1 MKIRIKVNLFIV
13 TTLIIVVFVALF
25 LVVINV
31 RDFFETKFYDDI
43 SFIAESSCT
52 EIQSNLTSGYT
63 VSKNLADEAYL
74 KRWMAAGELDDTDG
88 KDLKKRMRKLSA
100 IEGFGYCFV
109 ASKLTNT
116 YYISEKGSKIGL
128 DKLSPNAEA
137 DSWFY
142 TLLGLPDEMFYNV
155 DYNKKLN
162 STNFWF
168 NVKIFDENNKAIGF
182 AGVAMSLDNALESIK
197 KAVPSKNSWIGLI
210 DERNFISLCS
220 SKEHFQSDGN
230 GFINNLKPING
241 YENLNFYK
249 DPKLGKVLV
258 KKRNIKGVPYSILVV
273 TPLADFVP
281 SVVKILGES
290 IIGTAILLMVAL
302 ILSTLLL
309 KMFFKKIK
317 KMNGIFKEVANGN
330 FIIQAKEEKNEL
342 GLIAIYLNSTIEKIR
357 NSILSVRK
365 STGNMQEIGDN
376 LSSSAMETAATVNQI
391 SANINSIKEQVL
403 TQHKSVNQTVS
414 IMDNINNAISQLNTL
429 VDTQAKNLGNSTESI
444 NKMVENSKE
453 VTNIANQNLQAV
465 SNLDEATK
473 KGKEAVALVVETARI
488 ISEQSEGLLEAISVI
503 QNTSSQ
509 TNLLAMNAAIEAAHA
524 GDAGKGFAVVADEI
538 RKLAEETGSQ
548 GQEITTVLQE
558 LKKRIEELNNV
569 GPMVAEQFEN
579 ITKMMN
585 SVYESEDSVLKAM
598 QAQSTNS
605 DNVLESI
612 TQLNNIANE
621 VREDSNLMLSDAG
634 QVVSEL
640 ETLSSLSQIITDSIT
655 EMTTGAQQISTA
667 VEETND
673 MAFRNKKNIAE
684 VVNAMNKFKV

>member
-13 TTLIIVVFVALF
+13 STLTIVVFVALF
-25 LVVINV
+25 LVVMNV
-31 RDFFETKFYDDI
+31 RDFFETKFYDDL
-43 SFIAESSCT
+43 SFIAEGSCI

-63 VSKNLADEAYL
+63 VSKNLADESYL
-74 KRWMAAGELDDTDG
+74 KRWLAEGEVDNTNG
-88 KDLKKRMRKLSA
+88 KDLKKRMRTLSA

-109 ASKLTNT
+109 ASKSTNT
-116 YYISEKGSKIGL
+116 YYISEKGSEISL
-128 DKLSPNAEA
+128 DKLSPNEEA
-137 DSWFY
+137 DLWFY
-142 TLLGLPDEMFYNV
+142 TLLSLPDPMFYNV

-168 NVKIFDENNKAIGF
+168 DVKIFDKNNEPIGL

-197 KAVPSKNSWIGLI
+197 KSVPSENSWIGLM
-210 DERNFISLCS
+210 DNRNFISLCS
-220 SKEHFQSDGN
+220 SEKHFQSDGTE
-230 GFINNLKPING
+230 FIKNLKPIDG
-241 YENLNFYK
+241 YENLSYYME
-249 DPKLGKVLV
+249 PKLGKVLV

-273 TPLADFVP
+273 TPLNDFVP
-281 SVVKILGES
+281 SVLKILGES
-290 IIGTAILLMVAL
+290 ILGTVILLVISL

-317 KMNGIFKEVANGN
+317 KMNGTFKEVANGN
-330 FIIQAKEEKNEL
+330 FIIKAKEEKNEL
-342 GLIAIYLNSTIEKIR
+342 GVIAVYLNSTIEKIR

-365 STGNMQEIGDN
+365 STGNMQQIGDI

-403 TQHKSVNQTVS
+403 TQNKSVNQTVL
-414 IMDNINNAISQLNTL
+414 IMDNINNAISQLNAL
-429 VDTQAKNLGNSTESI
+429 VDTQAKNLANSTGSI
-444 NKMVENSKE
+444 NKMVESSKE
-453 VTNIANQNLQAV
+453 VKTIANKNLQAV

-473 KGKEAVALVVETARI
+473 KGKEAVSLVVETAKI

-548 GQEITTVLQE
+548 GQAITTVLQE
-558 LKKRIEELNNV
+558 LKQRIEYLNNV

-579 ITKMMN
+579 ITNMMN
-585 SVYESEDSVLKAM
+585 SVSQSEDSVLKAM
-598 QAQSTNS
+598 QAQSIAS
-605 DNVLESI
+605 ENVLESI

-621 VREDSNLMLSDAG
+621 VREDSNLMLSDAS
-634 QVVSEL
+634 QVVREL
-640 ETLSSLSQIITDSIT
+640 ETLSSLSQVITDSIT

-684 VVNAMNKFKV
+684 VVTAMNKFKV